1 MHGGMLL
8 IPKEQAQAKY
18 AASVFLF
25 NNKNGVERKYYL
37 WCIKWNK
44 SEILKVSWKYY
55 DSIAEKLHLIASLV
69 RVEQ

>member
-25 NNKNGVERKYYL
+25 NDKNEMEWKYYL
-37 WCIKWNK
+37 FGYEFINRELFVYNK
-44 SEILKVSWKYY
+44 HI
-55 DSIAEKLHLIASLV
+55 IFLHNFPY
-69 RVEQ
+69 